1 MIAVMGADGFVGRH
15 IMRRLAEEGIA
26 ARALVRNVARASEV
40 LPQGVEIA
48 AADTTRPTTLG
59 PALQGVETIIHCAF
73 LVANRKQSA
82 GNTYRETNV
91 QGTKNLVAAAKEA
104 GVARICVMGG
114 LGTVPSPRDA
124 YLQGRYEADQA
135 VKTSG
140 LGWSIL
146 GPSVQFGAGSP
157 FFTGLADLI
166 RSPLPVVPMIGN
178 GQVRFQPIW
187 VEDVTTCML
196 KMAREPER
204 YNQQAIE
211 VGGPEVYTYAQI
223 LDMLMRALGKRKL
236 KVPGPKPL
244 ARLGAGMMEAV
255 LPNPPVTRAATGLFD
270 FDNVT
275 ALDSVER
282 HFGFQPRSFRTYLDE
297 HGIE

>member
-1 MIAVMGADGFVGRH
+1 MIVVTGADGFVGRH
-15 IMRRLAEEGIA
+15 IVKRLVDEGTPT
-26 ARALVRNVARASEV
+26 RALARNVARASEV
-40 LPQGVEIA
+40 LPQGVEIVA
-48 AADTTRPTTLG
+48 GDTTKAATLG
-59 PALQGVETIIHCAF
+59 PALQDAETIIHCAF
-73 LVANRKQSA
+73 LVANRKQTA
-82 GNTYRETNV
+82 GSTYRETNV
-91 QGTKNLVAAAKEA
+91 QGTTNLVSAAQRA

-114 LGTVPSPRDA
+114 LGTVPKPGDA

-135 VKTSG
+135 VKNSG

-196 KMAREPER
+196 KLAREPER
-204 YNQQAIE
+204 YNGQTIE

-223 LDMLMRALGKRKL
+223 LDMLMRVMGKHKP

-282 HFGFQPRSFRTYLDE
+282 NFGFQPLSFRTYLEE
-297 HGIE
+297 HGVG